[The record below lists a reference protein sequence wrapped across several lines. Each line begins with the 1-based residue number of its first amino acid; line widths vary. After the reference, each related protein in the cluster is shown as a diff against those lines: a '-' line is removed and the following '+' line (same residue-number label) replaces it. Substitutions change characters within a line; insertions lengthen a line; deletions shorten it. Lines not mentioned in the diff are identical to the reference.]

1 MPTEL
6 RPRQQTG
13 IGRIPPHNLEAEQS
27 VLGGILFDNSALP
40 RAIESLK
47 TGEEFYKPAHKTIYA
62 AYLDL
67 FNKSE
72 PIDLM
77 TVSERL
83 RKNKQIDEIGGL
95 DYLASLMETF
105 PTSANVEIHARI
117 VKEKALLRKLI
128 ATAGELVNLG
138 FEDTEDVS
146 EVIDRAE
153 KMVFQLS
160 EERIQK
166 SFVDIKELVN
176 KTNDHL
182 EQLYERKELITG
194 IPTGYKKFDEMTAG
208 FQPGDLIIVAGRPAM
223 GKTAICINIA
233 EYLAIDEEK
242 TVAFFSLEMSA
253 MQLILRMLSSLSQI
267 SLRLIRTGYWG
278 KDNWSK
284 ITNAAGELYNAKI
297 HIDDSPMQTVIEIRS
312 KARRLMA
319 EKGLDIIII
328 DYLQLLHSRNK
339 SENRNL
345 ELGEMTRSLKGLAR
359 ELNVPVVVISQL
371 SRKVEDRP
379 NKRPQLADLRE
390 SGSIEQDADLVC
402 FVYREEYYLKNEDD
416 PQKKADAEG
425 KADLIIAKQRN
436 GPTGT
441 VHLTFNKECTRFY
454 NPSWDTPEFET
465 STEEQ

>member
-105 PTSANVEIHARI
+105 PTSANVEIHARM

-153 KMVFQLS
+153 KMVFELS

-166 SFVDIKELVN
+166 SFVEIKHLVN
-176 KTNDHL
+176 KTNHHL
-182 EQLYERKELITG
+182 EQL
-194 IPTGYKKFDEMTAG
+194 
-208 FQPGDLIIVAGRPAM
+208 
-223 GKTAICINIA
+223 
-233 EYLAIDEEK
+233 
-242 TVAFFSLEMSA
+242 
-253 MQLILRMLSSLSQI
+253 
-267 SLRLIRTGYWG
+267 
-278 KDNWSK
+278 
-284 ITNAAGELYNAKI
+284 
-297 HIDDSPMQTVIEIRS
+297 
-312 KARRLMA
+312 
-319 EKGLDIIII
+319 
-328 DYLQLLHSRNK
+328 
-339 SENRNL
+339 
-345 ELGEMTRSLKGLAR
+345 
-359 ELNVPVVVISQL
+359 
-371 SRKVEDRP
+371 
-379 NKRPQLADLRE
+379 
-390 SGSIEQDADLVC
+390 
-402 FVYREEYYLKNEDD
+402 
-416 PQKKADAEG
+416 
-425 KADLIIAKQRN
+425 
-436 GPTGT
+436 
-441 VHLTFNKECTRFY
+441 
-454 NPSWDTPEFET
+454 
-465 STEEQ
+465 